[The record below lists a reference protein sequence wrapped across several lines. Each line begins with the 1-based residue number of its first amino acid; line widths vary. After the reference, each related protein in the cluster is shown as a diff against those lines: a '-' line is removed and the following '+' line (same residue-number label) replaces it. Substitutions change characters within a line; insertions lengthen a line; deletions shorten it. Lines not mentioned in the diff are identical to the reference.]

1 MLGFELDNRP
11 RARRSMTV
19 IEPSQPA
26 FESNSRAFSVV
37 LVTLPMERTRQ
48 GILGIQLTV
57 VGLFLVTYF
66 DGVASL
72 PLVGLALG
80 VAGTVVTIMAVTS
93 PP

>member
-1 MLGFELDNRP
+1 
-11 RARRSMTV
+11 
-19 IEPSQPA
+19 
-26 FESNSRAFSVV
+26 
-37 LVTLPMERTRQ
+37 MERTRQ